1 MFVNGTEIHK
11 FEEKDSEVVA
21 KSLCPGSISKD
32 WSVENMK
39 ITGCN
44 DYDFSVNFDAI
55 AVDDILEIHKYLMKK
70 NNVIKKCLDLLKK
83 MFWQ

>member
-1 MFVNGTEIHK
+1 
-11 FEEKDSEVVA
+11 
-21 KSLCPGSISKD
+21 
-32 WSVENMK
+32 MK

-83 MFWQ
+83 MF